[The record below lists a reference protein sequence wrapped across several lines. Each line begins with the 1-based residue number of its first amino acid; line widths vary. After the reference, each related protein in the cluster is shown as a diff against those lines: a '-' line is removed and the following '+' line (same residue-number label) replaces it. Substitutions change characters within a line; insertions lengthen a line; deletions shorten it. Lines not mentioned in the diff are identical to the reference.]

1 MKSSTAGST
10 HTKTPDQVAKDRL
23 AWTREKPTRKRRFS
37 GRLLSP
43 IILSPAMTLIVIFVY
58 VFIAITIWV
67 SLSNWGTL
75 KVDMSIRQPLGFTYQ
90 QMFSMTR
97 WHANLRNVFV
107 FTALFL
113 SFSLGFGLLLA
124 LLLDRKLIGYT
135 FFRNVFLF
143 PYALSF
149 IVTGVAWRWIFNP
162 EKGVNVLF
170 DSLGINKL
178 IEHFGGPPLHPGWVT
193 DTTVLFSLNSWLGTI
208 FPPLKS
214 LSIQLGIPMALIPVV
229 IAAGWQ
235 LTGFAMSMYIAGLA
249 TVPHELREAA
259 RIDGASELQV
269 YTKVVI
275 PQLNPVTVSTA
286 IILGHVSLKIFDL
299 IFAMAGGAGPGF
311 VTDVP
316 GIFVFD
322 YTFKATRYNL
332 GAAASVIMLLLVCM
346 IIVPYLWTN
355 LRKR

>member
-1 MKSSTAGST
+1 MKSSTASST
-10 HTKTPDQVAKDRL
+10 NTKSPDRVVDHRL
-23 AWTREKPTRKRRFS
+23 SRTSEKPAHQRRFS
-37 GRLLSP
+37 DRWLSP

-90 QMFSMTR
+90 QMFAMTR

-107 FTALFL
+107 FTVLFL
-113 SFSLGFGLLLA
+113 TFSLAFGLLLA
-124 LLLDRKLIGYT
+124 LLIDRKLIGYT
-135 FFRNVFLF
+135 IFRNVFLF

-170 DSLGINKL
+170 DTLGINKL
-178 IEHFGGPPLHPGWVT
+178 IEAFGGPPLHPGWVT
-193 DTTVLFSLNSWLGTI
+193 DTSVLFSLNNWLGAI

-259 RIDGASELQV
+259 RIDGA
-269 YTKVVI
+269 
-275 PQLNPVTVSTA
+275 
-286 IILGHVSLKIFDL
+286 
-299 IFAMAGGAGPGF
+299 
-311 VTDVP
+311 
-316 GIFVFD
+316 
-322 YTFKATRYNL
+322 
-332 GAAASVIMLLLVCM
+332 
-346 IIVPYLWTN
+346 
-355 LRKR
+355 

>member
-10 HTKTPDQVAKDRL
+10 NTKSPDQVAEDRL
-23 AWTREKPTRKRRFS
+23 AWKREKPTGKRSFS

-90 QMFSMTR
+90 QMFGMTR

-170 DSLGINKL
+170 DTLGINKL

-332 GAAASVIMLLLVCM
+332 GAAASVIMLLLVCI